1 MNPSPTYSSLG
12 LQARLNQHSSSF
24 TTPLTDTRAG
34 LSFAA
39 DNDIDKRATLGLSA
53 RQSQRRWGFGV
64 ADGDTTLTDLKALV
78 RQFVE
83 ERAWQPFHSPKNLAM
98 GIAVE
103 AAELMECFLWLDL
116 PASHEAAKQSPLREA
131 IADEMAD
138 VFCYLLNLS
147 NVIGIDLSE
156 ALRAKMVKNAIKYP
170 AEKYHGKFR
179 I

>member
-1 MNPSPTYSSLG
+1 VG
-12 LQARLNQHSSSF
+12 DA
-24 TTPLTDTRAG
+24 DTR
-34 LSFAA
+34 
-39 DNDIDKRATLGLSA
+39 IDE
-53 RQSQRRWGFGV
+53 
-64 ADGDTTLTDLKALV
+64 LKALV

-83 ERAWQPFHSPKNLAM
+83 ERSWQPFHSPKNLAM

-116 PASHEAAKQSPLREA
+116 PASYEAATEPAKRAA

-156 ALRAKMVKNAIKYP
+156 ALRAKLVKNALKYP
-170 AEKYHGKFR
+170 AEKYKGKFEA
-179 I
+179 

>member
-1 MNPSPTYSSLG
+1 MPRWGNRV
-12 LQARLNQHSSSF
+12 AD
-24 TTPLTDTRAG
+24 TDT
-34 LSFAA
+34 
-39 DNDIDKRATLGLSA
+39 T
-53 RQSQRRWGFGV
+53 V
-64 ADGDTTLTDLKALV
+64 TDLKALV

-116 PASHEAAKQSPLREA
+116 PASHEAANDPKNREA

-156 ALRAKMVKNAIKYP
+156 ALRAKMVKNAVKYP
-170 AEKYHGKFR
+170 AEKFKGKFR
-179 I
+179 VEG

>member
-1 MNPSPTYSSLG
+1 M
-12 LQARLNQHSSSF
+12 
-24 TTPLTDTRAG
+24 
-34 LSFAA
+34 A
-39 DNDIDKRATLGLSA
+39 DAITNLD
-53 RQSQRRWGFGV
+53 
-64 ADGDTTLTDLKALV
+64 DLKALV

-116 PASHEAAKQSPLREA
+116 PASYEAAKDPVKREA

-147 NVIGIDLSE
+147 NVLGIDLSE
-156 ALRAKMVKNAIKYP
+156 ALRAKMVKNRVKYP
-170 AEKYHGKFR
+170 AEKYRGKFQV
-179 I
+179 